1 MHAWNQDLESFAWDA
16 LEAQQTLTSS
26 IPSAL
31 RCTRV
36 GTGDFI
42 EHS

>member
-1 MHAWNQDLESFAWDA
+1 MHAWDQDLESLAWDA
-16 LEAQQTLTSS
+16 LEAQQTLTAAS

-36 GTGDFI
+36 
-42 EHS
+42 